1 MKPLMLHQETRWIF
15 VVIFNPKCNDL
26 GRHGT
31 PKFATGPQSSPK
43 VVNGRHEHSK
53 SYFFRSSKV
62 ARVSTGR
69 QDSPGDPEQF
79 PNFFRVANGRQRSSG
94 HLGCILDSLALGH
107 FLIPGLFRVAGIKLG
122 TPCTSEVSDMWGP
135 PRDHL
140 VAKGCQDLL
149 WNLIITALM
158 LMISCR
164 LPPT

>member
-1 MKPLMLHQETRWIF
+1 MIW
-15 VVIFNPKCNDL
+15 V
-26 GRHGT
+26 
-31 PKFATGPQSSPK
+31 ATGPQSSPRDPK
-43 VVNGRHEHSK
+43 VRQRSSTVVNGRHEHSK